1 MHLLVSTELV
11 IMLLLTIAFLCLLV
25 STLYSCTLFVP
36 VGAVFDNAYHLF
48 LRNTIIEDTAGAFA
62 SNTSPFPKPGGDF
75 GNWFL
80 VDKSFPNELA
90 HLDTDVT
97 LAFPPLNTS
106 HPDYSMDTIL
116 FADDNNLFLKTF
128 FAALHKMGRLG
139 VNVELFNA
147 TNCKDPCGN
156 QTEPIP
162 GRPQCIVIL
171 AKFLESALYLTC
183 FPFLVGVDLLVEVIT
198 SLGNAT
204 ALGEQIIAQI
214 QANRSDVID
223 FLTTLASDKFT
234 DKPTSTPT
242 VESNRPRDNF
252 TGKPT
257 SPPTTVSNLTTLRP
271 SVKPS
276 KNPSSNPSTNPSSN
290 PSGIPSSNPSG
301 NPSTNPSSNPSGIP
315 SSNPSDKVRA
325 TLTVGN

>member
-1 MHLLVSTELV
+1 M
-11 IMLLLTIAFLCLLV
+11 IMLLLAIAFLCLLI
-25 STLYSCTLFVP
+25 STLYFCTLFVP
-36 VGAVFDNAYHLF
+36 VGAVFDNAYHHF

-62 SNTSPFPKPGGDF
+62 SNTSPFPIPGGDL

-80 VDKSFPNELA
+80 VDSIFPNDLA

-116 FADDNNLFLKTF
+116 FAGDNNLFLQTF

-139 VNVELFNA
+139 VNVELFKA
-147 TNCKDPCGN
+147 TTCKDPCGN

-171 AKFLESALYLTC
+171 AKFLEFALYLTC
-183 FPFLVGVDLLVEVIT
+183 FPFLVGTDLLIEVIT

-223 FLTTLASDKFT
+223 FLNTLAIDKFT
-234 DKPTSTPT
+234 DNSTSTPT
-242 VESNRPRDNF
+242 IRPRDNF

-257 SPPTTVSNLTTLRP
+257 SPPTTVSTLTTLRP
-271 SVKPS
+271 SIKPS

-290 PSGIPSSNPSG
+290 PSGIPSSNPSSVTV
-301 NPSTNPSSNPSGIP
+301 NA
-315 SSNPSDKVRA
+315 KV
-325 TLTVGN
+325 TVGN

>member
-1 MHLLVSTELV
+1 VIIYKVFPLSAHLNVV
-11 IMLLLTIAFLCLLV
+11 LL
-25 STLYSCTLFVP
+25 TLFVP
-36 VGAVFDNAYHLF
+36 VGPVFDNAYHHF

-62 SNTSPFPKPGGDF
+62 SNTSPFPIPGGDL

-80 VDKSFPNELA
+80 VDSIFPNDLA

-116 FADDNNLFLKTF
+116 FAGDNNLFLQTF

-139 VNVELFNA
+139 VNVELFKA

-162 GRPQCIVIL
+162 
-171 AKFLESALYLTC
+171 
-183 FPFLVGVDLLVEVIT
+183 VGTDLLIEVIT

-223 FLTTLASDKFT
+223 FLNTLAIDKFT
-234 DKPTSTPT
+234 DNSTSTPT
-242 VESNRPRDNF
+242 IRPRDNF

-257 SPPTTVSNLTTLRP
+257 SPPTTVSTLTTLRP
-271 SVKPS
+271 SIKPS

-290 PSGIPSSNPSG
+290 PSGIPSSNPSSVTV
-301 NPSTNPSSNPSGIP
+301 NA
-315 SSNPSDKVRA
+315 KV
-325 TLTVGN
+325 TVGN